1 MATPTKPSDE
11 DLVHAAQQGRQEAFN
26 VLFERYLPL
35 VHNRV
40 RYVVPEQDAEDVTQ
54 EVFLTYYRLSGKK
67 ENVPQ
72 YLYAIAHSRCIDI
85 LRREKRKHLFAKNF
99 SYEAYEEAAEDS
111 FFRNEYS
118 YELQAAL
125 DTLTDYER
133 SVLLLKS
140 VSGLSFREISEVL
153 KKKEPA
159 LRKQFQRA
167 KLKIEKRIKREGA
180 ESNDEGIPVF

>member
-1 MATPTKPSDE
+1 MSAHLQRQVIYLNLADMETIIENYQFSIFKYCFQMLRSKETSE
-11 DLVHAAQQGRQEAFN
+11 DI
-26 VLFERYLPL
+26 
-35 VHNRV
+35 
-40 RYVVPEQDAEDVTQ
+40 TQ
-54 EVFLTYYRLSGKK
+54 EVFLTYFRLSGKK

-72 YLYAIAHSRCIDI
+72 YLYAIAHSRCIDN
-85 LRREKRKHLFAKNF
+85 LRREKRKRLFVKNF
-99 SYEAYEEAAEDS
+99 SHEAYEEAAEDS

-140 VSGLSFREISEVL
+140 VSELSFREISEIL
-153 KKKEPA
+153 KRKEPA

-167 KLKIEKRIKREGA
+167 KSKIEKKINWEGA
-180 ESNDEGIPVF
+180 KSNDEGIPVL

>member
-1 MATPTKPSDE
+1 MSAH
-11 DLVHAAQQGRQEAFN
+11 LQRQVIYLNLADFETVIENYQFSIFKYCFHMLRSKEAS
-26 VLFERYLPL
+26 
-35 VHNRV
+35 
-40 RYVVPEQDAEDVTQ
+40 EDVTQ

-72 YLYAIAHSRCIDI
+72 YLYTIAHSRCIDI

-99 SYEAYEEAAEDS
+99 SHEAYEEAAEDS

-125 DTLTDYER
+125 ETLTDYER
-133 SVLLLKS
+133 SVLLLKT
-140 VSGLSFREISEVL
+140 VSGLSFREISEIL

>member
-1 MATPTKPSDE
+1 MSAH
-11 DLVHAAQQGRQEAFN
+11 LQRQVIYLNLADFETVIENYQFSIFKYCFHMLRSKEAS
-26 VLFERYLPL
+26 
-35 VHNRV
+35 
-40 RYVVPEQDAEDVTQ
+40 EDVTQ

-72 YLYAIAHSRCIDI
+72 YLYTIAHSRCIDI

-125 DTLTDYER
+125 ETLTDYER

>member
-1 MATPTKPSDE
+1 MSAH
-11 DLVHAAQQGRQEAFN
+11 LQRQVIYLNLADFETVIENYQFSIFKYCFHMLRSKEAS
-26 VLFERYLPL
+26 
-35 VHNRV
+35 
-40 RYVVPEQDAEDVTQ
+40 EDVTQ

-72 YLYAIAHSRCIDI
+72 YLYTIAHSRCIDI

-99 SYEAYEEAAEDS
+99 SYEAYEKAAEDS

-180 ESNDEGIPVF
+180 ESNGEGIPVF